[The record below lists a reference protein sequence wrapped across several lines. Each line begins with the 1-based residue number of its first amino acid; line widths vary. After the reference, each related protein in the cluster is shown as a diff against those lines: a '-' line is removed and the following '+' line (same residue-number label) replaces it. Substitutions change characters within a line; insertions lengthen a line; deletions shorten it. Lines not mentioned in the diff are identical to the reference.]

1 MSNISLKV
9 TIKEKWRS
17 QNFDL
22 LSLSSGQLWGA
33 PVHPD
38 IILKLLVA
46 T

>member
-1 MSNISLKV
+1 MTNVSLKV
-9 TIKEKWRS
+9 TIEKKLRS

-33 PVHPD
+33 PIHPD